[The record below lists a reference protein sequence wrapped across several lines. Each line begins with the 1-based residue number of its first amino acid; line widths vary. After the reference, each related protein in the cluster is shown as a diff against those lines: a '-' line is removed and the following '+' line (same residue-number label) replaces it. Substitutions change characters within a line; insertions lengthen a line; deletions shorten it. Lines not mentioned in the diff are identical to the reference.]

1 MLRYHILT
9 HALDSQRLNL
19 PSGRINQAGAL
30 SRERGHGR
38 RKEERKEG
46 SRLKILRESW
56 AWLARR
62 EPSRTRECNRA
73 GQAMPGSESDE
84 DIDEAALLEALEEA
98 DSDDDDV
105 RAPGSR
111 QGGVHARRCLE
122 TMGDDLVLR
131 IMGLLRCLCLLC
143 DGARRQLTRSTRV
156 MTRMFV
162 QRDAAVHVVRRFAVG
177 AAQCEPRQPVEGAVL

>member
-38 RKEERKEG
+38 GKEERKEG

-56 AWLARR
+56 AGLARR

-111 QGGVHARRCLE
+111 QGGVYARRCLE

-131 IMGLLRCLCLLC
+131 IMGLLRCPLSVLRRRTSATNSQH
-143 DGARRQLTRSTRV
+143 ARD
-156 MTRMFV
+156 
-162 QRDAAVHVVRRFAVG
+162 DAHVCPA
-177 AAQCEPRQPVEGAVL
+177 